1 MPKLR
6 NFRDVI
12 APNRVALSPE
22 SGTDVIDS
30 RPGVDA
36 REDFEN
42 RLIVITHNTM
52 TFVIMNNNLSL
63 GILLLSGLLTAVEAT
78 VPELVIASP
87 KPPRT
92 ATENKTVNKAA
103 VDAALRYAEAI
114 AAGDKITTGQL
125 DFACQYKLLT
135 MLSANPQDPPTTE
148 VFYEGCWQELTAG
161 HAPVL
166 KRSDIGMNILWPS
179 AGALAFYGDD
189 LPRTQASAFVMDAL
203 GISPPGTGLHLTVT
217 NSRPI
222 PNGSFRLKPNGKVL
236 GVPTTAVDVTVHYHD
251 PLTSPVT
258 YGPGS
263 VHWTNTITRERR
275 AVKSITTRWV
285 VFTGLKKHG
294 FLRDSAVFHL
304 PVVSKPEAPGMV
316 AERIPFT
323 TDSSRALPESIVW
336 WGPND
341 QPGTLTAAATQ
352 AATLPELR
360 DRVAMLNRILII
372 DPQQADAL
380 TILTRN
386 LHAGLLQE
394 AAQGHK
400 LNVKDP
406 TLSRTINEFY
416 WNIYAAT
423 GRLDLSNAMEMGG
436 FSQPTP
442 ADFLYRLLPALETLA
457 KTHPEQLDTRFR
469 LGSAYRWNNDQVPMI
484 ETFESLVKDIPADL
498 RMPRAAALVQL
509 AWSRINKV
517 AWNRIL
523 HDPDSVR
530 AYEDAQAS
538 SATAELPIDKFL
550 AEYTAAYSMIF
561 MPNYGDKSQMLRH
574 LTEAKRWF
582 DEIPGK
588 DDEVWRYFLHS
599 ELLKA
604 VLDAD
609 PMFQP
614 ILASAERPQ
623 G

>member
-1 MPKLR
+1 
-6 NFRDVI
+6 
-12 APNRVALSPE
+12 
-22 SGTDVIDS
+22 
-30 RPGVDA
+30 
-36 REDFEN
+36 
-42 RLIVITHNTM
+42 M
-52 TFVIMNNNLSL
+52 TKN
-63 GILLLSGLLTAVEAT
+63 LLLGMRLLLGLLTAFEVSL
-78 VPELVIASP
+78 PDLVTAASQ
-87 KPPRT
+87 PPQKAR
-92 ATENKTVNKAA
+92 ENKAVHKAA
-103 VDAALRYAEAI
+103 IDTALRYAEAI
-114 AAGDKITTGQL
+114 AKGDKITTGQL

-135 MLSANPQDPPTTE
+135 GPSTDPPTRPATE
-148 VFYEGCWQELTAG
+148 APYEDCWQELTAG
-161 HAPVL
+161 HASVL
-166 KRSDIGMNILWPS
+166 KRTDIGMNILWP
-179 AGALAFYGDD
+179 ATGALAFYGDD

-203 GISPPGTGLHLTVT
+203 GISPPGTGLHLTVAD
-217 NSRPI
+217 SRPI

-236 GVPTTAVDVTVHYHD
+236 GVPTTLVDLTVHYHD

-263 VHWTNTITRERR
+263 VHWTNTIKRERR

-285 VFTGLKKHG
+285 VFTGLRKHG
-294 FLRDSAVFHL
+294 FPHDAAVFHL
-304 PVVSKPEAPGMV
+304 PVESKSETSGMV
-316 AERIPFT
+316 ADRIPFAT
-323 TDSSRALPESIVW
+323 ETSRALPESIVW
-336 WGPND
+336 WSPHD
-341 QPGTLTAAATQ
+341 QPGTLTAAATR
-352 AATLPELR
+352 AAALPELR

-372 DPQQADAL
+372 DPQQTDAL

-386 LHAGLLQE
+386 LHAVLLQE
-394 AAQGHK
+394 AAHGHT
-400 LNVKDP
+400 LNVTDP
-406 TLSRTINEFY
+406 ALSRAVNEFY
-416 WNIYAAT
+416 WNVYAAA

-436 FSQPTP
+436 FPQPTP

-457 KTHPEQLDTRFR
+457 ATHPEQLDTRFR
-469 LGSAYRWNNDQVPMI
+469 LGMAYRWNNDQVPMI
-484 ETFESLVKDIPADL
+484 ETFEALVNDIPADL

-509 AWSRINKV
+509 AWSRITKV

-538 SATAELPIDKFL
+538 SALAELPLDKFL
-550 AEYTAAYSMIF
+550 AEYTMAYSMIF

-574 LTEAKRWF
+574 LTDAKRWF

-614 ILASAERPQ
+614 LLASAEKPK